1 MTFSLKMPEAL
12 PGLRAVA
19 LPAFAILALA
29 FAACGGDDDNSSA
42 TTGTAAASASPAAS
56 KTATVAKTAAGEPYT
71 AMAAEIEKTQYPAD
85 LVDGKSIGKKDAKV
99 VVEMYEDFT
108 CSHCLEF
115 TATSEAGIIENSVK
129 TGLARI
135 EFHYLPL
142 RQSSV
147 GIMVA
152 AECAAN
158 QGKFWQYQQKLFIA
172 QAKADAKPQDQY
184 AAAMDTAFNDAA
196 LKQYATDVG
205 LDTTKFNDCQ
215 ANPQD
220 AIAVIQ
226 KDLEAST
233 NLGIRGTP
241 GFVIN
246 GQYLANGYPANPADW
261 KSLIQSKAK

>member
-1 MTFSLKMPEAL
+1 MSFSPKTFSLRAL
-12 PGLRAVA
+12 A
-19 LPAFAILALA
+19 LPAIAIAAVAFA
-29 FAACGGDDDNSSA
+29 AACGGDDDNA
-42 TTGTAAASASPAAS
+42 TTTASTTAAASAAAS
-56 KTATVAKTAAGEPYT
+56 KTATAAKSVSANELYT
-71 AMAAEIEKTQYPAD
+71 AMAAEIAKTQYPAD
-85 LVDGKSIGKKDAKV
+85 LIDGKSIGKKDAKV

-115 TATSEAGIIENSVK
+115 TATSEPGIIENSVK

-158 QGKFWQYQQKLFIA
+158 QGKFWPYQQKLFIA
-172 QAKADAKPQDQY
+172 QANADAKPQDQY
-184 AAAMDTAFNDAA
+184 AAAMDAAFNDAA

-205 LDTTKFNDCQ
+205 LDAAKFNDCQ

-220 AIAVIQ
+220 VIAVIQ

-241 GFVIN
+241 GFVVN

-261 KSLIQSKAK
+261 KALIQSKAK

>member
-1 MTFSLKMPEAL
+1 MTFSLKLTSRRAFVLASIAL
-12 PGLRAVA
+12 LSLLV
-19 LPAFAILALA
+19 
-29 FAACGGDDDNSSA
+29 AACGGDDKASAKGDAAGTPRVVASA
-42 TTGTAAASASPAAS
+42 TATAAQTPPSAADFYAALAS
-56 KTATVAKTAAGEPYT
+56 
-71 AMAAEIEKTQYPAD
+71 EIESTRYPAD

-115 TATSEAGIIENSVK
+115 TATSEPGIIENSVK
-129 TGLARI
+129 AGLARI

-152 AECAAN
+152 AECAAT
-158 QGKFWQYQQKLFIA
+158 QGKFWDYQKKLFIA
-172 QAKADAKPQDQY
+172 QANADAKPQDQY
-184 AAAMDTAFNDAA
+184 AAAMESAFNDTA
-196 LKQYATDVG
+196 LAQYATETG
-205 LDTTKFNDCQ
+205 LDMAKFNDCL

-241 GFVIN
+241 GFVVN

-261 KSLIQSKAK
+261 KTLLQSKAR